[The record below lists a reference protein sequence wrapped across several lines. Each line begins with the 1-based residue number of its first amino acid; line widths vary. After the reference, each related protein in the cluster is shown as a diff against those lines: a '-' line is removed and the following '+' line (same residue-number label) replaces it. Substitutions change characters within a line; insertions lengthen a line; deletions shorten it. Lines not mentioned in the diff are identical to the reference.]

1 MIYIIIAVAI
11 ARALTSFQLPNIKPF
26 NCLSC
31 LSFWTAVAIYS
42 FVDYR
47 MIPLA
52 FVSYLLSDLILIYE
66 SK

>member
-11 ARALTSFQLPNIKPF
+11 ARSLTSFDLPQFKPF

>member
-11 ARALTSFQLPNIKPF
+11 ARALTSFDLPQFKPF